1 MKSGGKKSFSAPKS
15 FPVKKDGGIKNVKNS
30 GGLGGRTS
38 QPSTKPHKGKS
49 NP

>member
-1 MKSGGKKSFSAPKS
+1 MVKKSFSEPK
-15 FPVKKDGGIKNVKNS
+15 PTVRTDGKVKGYKNC
-30 GGLGGRTS
+30 GGLGGRVS